1 MLSLLWLVADQ
12 GWHPAARPR
21 SVAPGEQVRQAIGP
35 GDNWGLDRID
45 QSVPPLDGIY
55 RYTKTGADIPI
66 YIIDT
71 GIRSTHVEF
80 LDDRGNSRV
89 TYVGD
94 FCTGRLRTASAP
106 FDKADG
112 YDGHG
117 THVASY
123 AAGRRSGVAKAAR
136 IFSLRASWYGPR
148 GDSDYAAN
156 GGPACGDETNHYAS
170 DEAVR
175 QAVLWIIR
183 HGRRPAVVNIS
194 FGRVS
199 EQTRTA
205 ILQAIRAG
213 FVFTLSGNTGG
224 PVSSHWGN
232 EVPITALTVGGTD
245 SMDHPLGSGYG
256 ALLALYAPA
265 EGLVGAG
272 KASDIDYS
280 VPERDGCARNCR
292 GGDSFAAPFVAG
304 AAALYLE
311 SHQTASPL
319 EVKTALVRGSSAGV
333 VTNAGTTDRLLRV
346 E

>member
-1 MLSLLWLVADQ
+1 
-12 GWHPAARPR
+12 
-21 SVAPGEQVRQAIGP
+21 
-35 GDNWGLDRID
+35 
-45 QSVPPLDGIY
+45 
-55 RYTKTGADIPI
+55 
-66 YIIDT
+66 
-71 GIRSTHVEF
+71 
-80 LDDRGNSRV
+80 
-89 TYVGD
+89 
-94 FCTGRLRTASAP
+94 
-106 FDKADG
+106 
-112 YDGHG
+112 
-117 THVASY
+117 
-123 AAGRRSGVAKAAR
+123 
-136 IFSLRASWYGPR
+136 
-148 GDSDYAAN
+148 
-156 GGPACGDETNHYAS
+156 
-170 DEAVR
+170 
-175 QAVLWIIR
+175 VLWIIR

-194 FGRVS
+194 FGRAS

-205 ILQAIRAG
+205 ILQAIRKG

-232 EVPITALTVGGTD
+232 EVPITALAVGGTD

-280 VPERDGCARNCR
+280 VPERDGCPRNCR

-311 SHQTASPL
+311 SHQAASPL

-333 VTNAGTTDRLLRV
+333 VMNAGTTDRLLRV